1 MDQLSVLNT
10 LKEII
15 CQVTGLAPEELDED
29 VSLVREIGISSL
41 EMMMIQSR
49 LEKHFKITLSVR
61 DLRTVSSIRDYAEMI
76 CSHQRA
82 GNAG

>member
-1 MDQLSVLNT
+1 MEQLSVLNT

-29 VSLVREIGISSL
+29 ASLGEIGISSL

-61 DLRTVSSIRDYAEMI
+61 ELRTVSSIRDYAEMI

>member
-1 MDQLSVLNT
+1 MDQVSVLNT
-10 LKEII
+10 LKEVI

-29 VSLVREIGISSL
+29 VSLGEIGISSL

-61 DLRTVSSIRDYAEMI
+61 ELRTVSSIRDYAEMI